1 MEPLRVLPAVLLGG
15 ERLHRVRQR
24 RQTPGAFHDVACQD
38 VAQHDDPVRVGSRVD
53 AHETLPGSQVVQGAV
68 RHELLPQ
75 GRRLFRVAGPPTD
88 GKSFRQGQGID
99 RVGMVGDVHPPGLVE
114 FLVACQVGAQRGA
127 QPVIGLQVS
136 DHVIQLHA
144 EAAVQE
150 IGIRGFPTLVI
161 IDPLAS
167 HHDPV
172 HGQFTGA
179 LDAPGFLDD
188 AQQLPQGAG
197 VVGRWQFSLDARPS
211 GPLEGV
217 DDLLQPGLRGT
228 EFVDPFDPR
237 NLTMGDS
244 PDGPER

>member
-1 MEPLRVLPAVLLGG
+1 MLLGS

-24 RQTPGAFHDVACQD
+24 RQPPGAFHDVARQD
-38 VAQHDDPVRVGSRVD
+38 VAQHDGSIRVGSRVD
-53 AHETLPGSQVVQGAV
+53 AHEALPGSQVVQDEV
-68 RHELLPQ
+68 RHELLSQ
-75 GRRLFRVAGPPTD
+75 RRRLLRVAGPPT
-88 GKSFRQGQGID
+88 GGNPFRQGQSID
-99 RVGMVGDVHPPGLVE
+99 RLRMVGYVHPPGLVE
-114 FLVACQVGAQRGA
+114 FLVACQVSAQRGT
-127 QPVIGLQVS
+127 QPIIGLQGS
-136 DHVIQLHA
+136 DHVMQLHT

-150 IGIRGFPTLVI
+150 IGIRSFPALVI

-167 HHDPV
+167 HDDPV

-197 VVGRWQFSLDARPS
+197 VMGRWQFSLDARPS

-237 NLTMGDS
+237 NLTVGDS
-244 PDGPER
+244 SDGPER